1 MQTERGF
8 AWKPRKA
15 QRKQTLKG
23 EEISGQH
30 RILSGI
36 FLNVFASALTAK
48 VRAPLRLWIVQCG
61 HEFSAG
67 KRETNKLRA
76 SGSRGIFD
84 ADCRWRR

>member
-1 MQTERGF
+1 MCMQTERGF

-30 RILSGI
+30 RILSGV

-48 VRAPLRLWIVQCG
+48 VRAPLRLWIVQ
-61 HEFSAG
+61 HESSAG
-67 KRETNKLRA
+67 KRETLIN
-76 SGSRGIFD
+76 
-84 ADCRWRR
+84 

>member
-1 MQTERGF
+1 MCMQTERGF

-15 QRKQTLKG
+15 WRKETLKA

-48 VRAPLRLWIVQCG
+48 VRAPLGLWIVQCG
-61 HEFSAG
+61 HESSAS
-67 KRETNKLRA
+67 KRETLIN
-76 SGSRGIFD
+76 
-84 ADCRWRR
+84 